1 MYTRLRLPNDEE
13 CPTDTEN
20 LLSTTSKQNSRTS
33 SRVTIISPLRDFL
46 RTETAGAVLLA
57 IGALVGLLWA
67 NSPWSDSY
75 FDFWHS
81 EISLTVA
88 GHTLALDLHGWLN
101 DGLMTIFFFVV
112 GLEIK
117 RELTSGHL
125 ASRKAATLPIVAAI
139 GGMAAPALIYLAIA
153 GGEASRGWAIPMAT
167 DIALAVGA
175 LAVVATRISP
185 GLRVFLLALAIV
197 DDLGGIIVI
206 AVVYTSDM
214 QPQWLIL
221 AAAAILAAWATRQ
234 AGVYSYAPYIALGV
248 VLWLSLHESGVHTTI
263 AGVIMGLLAPA
274 TPRRAAEYVD
284 AEELGA
290 LAEAEAV
297 RAANNTA
304 RGSVSIVEWLGH
316 ILHPWTSFVIVP
328 VFALANTGIE
338 VSWDA
343 LGNAVESKL
352 AWGIFVGLVVGK
364 PLGILTMT
372 YLSTKAGVADKP
384 VGAQPRK
391 LLGVGTT
398 AGIGF
403 TVAIF
408 ITDLALTDPTQQETA
423 KLAILLASVTALTIS
438 ILILRSTPPL
448 TDAERKAGDGQVLS
462 GH

>member
-1 MYTRLRLPNDEE
+1 M
-13 CPTDTEN
+13 
-20 LLSTTSKQNSRTS
+20 SITSKQAHETT
-33 SRVTIISPLRDFL
+33 SRVTVISPLRDFL

-57 IGALVGLLWA
+57 IGALVGLVWA
-67 NSPWSDSY
+67 NSPWSESY

-88 GHTLALDLHGWLN
+88 GHTLALDLHAWLN

-117 RELTSGHL
+117 RELTLGHL

-221 AAAAILAAWATRQ
+221 AAAAIFAAWVARQ
-234 AGVYSYAPYIALGV
+234 SGVYSYAPYIACGV
-248 VLWLSLHESGVHTTI
+248 VLWLALHESGVHTTI

-274 TPRRAAEYVD
+274 TPRRPAEYVD
-284 AEELGA
+284 AEVLGA
-290 LAEAEAV
+290 MADAEAV
-297 RAANNTA
+297 RMANTEA
-304 RGSVSIVEWLGH
+304 RGTVSIVEWLGH
-316 ILHPWTSFVIVP
+316 LLHPWTSFVIVP

-343 LGNAVESKL
+343 LGNALESKL

-364 PLGILTMT
+364 PLGILAMT
-372 YLSTKAGVADKP
+372 FLSTRAGLADKP
-384 VGAQPRK
+384 VGARGRK

-408 ITDLALTDPTQQETA
+408 ITDLALSDPVQQETA
-423 KLAILLASVTALTIS
+423 KLAILLASITALVIS
-438 ILILRSTPPL
+438 LLILRSTAPL
-448 TDAERKAGDGQVLS
+448 TEAERSAAEQQVLT

>member
-1 MYTRLRLPNDEE
+1 
-13 CPTDTEN
+13 
-20 LLSTTSKQNSRTS
+20 LSTTAKKAPDASN
-33 SRVTIISPLRDFL
+33 RVTIISPLQDFL
-46 RTETAGAVLLA
+46 RRETAGAVLLA
-57 IGALVGLLWA
+57 IGALIGLIWA
-67 NSPWSDSY
+67 NSPWSESY

-81 EISLTVA
+81 EISVSVA
-88 GHTLALDLHGWLN
+88 GHTLALDLHAWLN

-125 ASRKAATLPIVAAI
+125 ASRKAATLPIVAAL

-153 GGEASRGWAIPMAT
+153 GGEAPRGWAIPMAT

-206 AVVYTSDM
+206 AVVYTSDL

-221 AAAAILAAWATRQ
+221 AAAAVLAAWATRQ

-248 VLWLSLHESGVHTTI
+248 ILWLALHESGIHTTI

-274 TPRRAAEYVD
+274 TPRRAAEYID

-290 LAEAEAV
+290 LSEAQAV
-297 RAANNTA
+297 RVATTTA

-316 ILHPWTSFVIVP
+316 ILQPWASFVIVP
-328 VFALANTGIE
+328 IFALANTGIE

-343 LGNAVESKL
+343 LGNALESKL
-352 AWGIFVGLVVGK
+352 AWGIFAGLVVGK
-364 PLGILTMT
+364 PVGILAMT
-372 YLSTKAGVADKP
+372 YLSTKAGIADKP
-384 VGAQPRK
+384 AGAQPRR

-408 ITDLALTDPTQQETA
+408 ITDLALTDPVQQETA
-423 KLAILLASVTALTIS
+423 KLAILIASVVALLIS
-438 ILILRSTPPL
+438 ITILRSTAPL
-448 TDAERKAGDGQVLS
+448 TQAELS
-462 GH
+462 SADEQSLSH

>member
-1 MYTRLRLPNDEE
+1 
-13 CPTDTEN
+13 
-20 LLSTTSKQNSRTS
+20 LSTTAKKAPDASN
-33 SRVTIISPLRDFL
+33 RVTIISPLQDFL
-46 RTETAGAVLLA
+46 RRETAGAALLA
-57 IGALVGLLWA
+57 IGALIGLIWA
-67 NSPWSDSY
+67 NSPWSESY

-81 EISLTVA
+81 EISVSVA
-88 GHTLALDLHGWLN
+88 GHTLALDLHAWLN

-125 ASRKAATLPIVAAI
+125 ASRKAATLPIVAAL

-153 GGEASRGWAIPMAT
+153 GGEAPRGWAIPMAT

-206 AVVYTSDM
+206 AVVYTSDL

-221 AAAAILAAWATRQ
+221 AAAAVLAAWATRQ

-248 VLWLSLHESGVHTTI
+248 ILWLALHESGIHTTI

-274 TPRRAAEYVD
+274 TPRRAAEYID

-290 LAEAEAV
+290 LSEAQAV
-297 RAANNTA
+297 RVATTTA

-316 ILHPWTSFVIVP
+316 ILQPWASFVIVP
-328 VFALANTGIE
+328 IFALANTGIE

-343 LGNAVESKL
+343 LGNALESKL
-352 AWGIFVGLVVGK
+352 AWGIFAGLVVGK
-364 PLGILTMT
+364 PVGILAMT
-372 YLSTKAGVADKP
+372 YLSTKAGIADKP
-384 VGAQPRK
+384 AGAQPRR

-408 ITDLALTDPTQQETA
+408 ITDLALTDPVQQETA
-423 KLAILLASVTALTIS
+423 KLAILIASVVALLIS
-438 ILILRSTPPL
+438 ITILRSTAPL
-448 TDAERKAGDGQVLS
+448 TQAELS
-462 GH
+462 SADEQSLSH

>member
-1 MYTRLRLPNDEE
+1 M
-13 CPTDTEN
+13 
-20 LLSTTSKQNSRTS
+20 STSSPKAPASE
-33 SRVTIISPLRDFL
+33 SRVTLISPLRDFL
-46 RTETAGAVLLA
+46 RTETAGATLLA
-57 IGALVGLLWA
+57 VGALIGLIWA
-67 NSPWSDSY
+67 NSPWSESY

-81 EISLTVA
+81 KISLTVA
-88 GHTLALDLHGWLN
+88 GHSLVLDLHAWLN

-153 GGEASRGWAIPMAT
+153 GGEAPRGWAIPMAT

-175 LAVVATRISP
+175 LAVVASRISP

-214 QPQWLIL
+214 QPQWLLL
-221 AAAAILAAWATRQ
+221 AAAAVLLAWVTRK

-274 TPRRAAEYVD
+274 TPRRAAEYID
-284 AEELGA
+284 AEELGV

-297 RAANNTA
+297 RVANATA

-338 VSWDA
+338 ISWDA
-343 LGNAVESKL
+343 LGNVVESKL
-352 AWGIFVGLVVGK
+352 AWGIFAGLVIGK
-364 PLGILTMT
+364 PLGILAATF
-372 YLSTKAGVADKP
+372 LSTRSGIAEKP
-384 VGAQPRK
+384 VGAHGRK

-408 ITDLALTDPTQQETA
+408 ITDLALTDPVQQETA
-423 KLAILLASVTALTIS
+423 KLAILLASITALVIS
-438 ILILRSTPPL
+438 IVILKSTAVL
-448 TDAERKAGDGQVLS
+448 TDAELQASDLQDLAT
-462 GH
+462 H

>member
-1 MYTRLRLPNDEE
+1 M
-13 CPTDTEN
+13 
-20 LLSTTSKQNSRTS
+20 STTAKKAPDASN
-33 SRVTIISPLRDFL
+33 RVTIISPLQDFL
-46 RTETAGAVLLA
+46 RRETAGAVLLA
-57 IGALVGLLWA
+57 IGALIGLIWA
-67 NSPWSDSY
+67 NSPWSESY

-81 EISLTVA
+81 EISVSVA
-88 GHTLALDLHGWLN
+88 GHTLALDLHAWLN

-125 ASRKAATLPIVAAI
+125 ASRKAATLPIVAAL

-153 GGEASRGWAIPMAT
+153 GGEAPRGWAIPMAT

-206 AVVYTSDM
+206 AVVYTSDL

-221 AAAAILAAWATRQ
+221 AAAAVLAAWATRQ

-248 VLWLSLHESGVHTTI
+248 ILWLALHESGIHTTI

-274 TPRRAAEYVD
+274 TPRRAAEYID

-290 LAEAEAV
+290 LSEAQAV
-297 RAANNTA
+297 RVATTTA

-316 ILHPWTSFVIVP
+316 ILQPWASFVIVP
-328 VFALANTGIE
+328 IFALANTGIE

-343 LGNAVESKL
+343 LGNALESKL
-352 AWGIFVGLVVGK
+352 AWGIFAGLVVGK
-364 PLGILTMT
+364 PVGILAMT
-372 YLSTKAGVADKP
+372 YLSTKAGIADKP
-384 VGAQPRK
+384 AGAQPRR

-408 ITDLALTDPTQQETA
+408 ITDLALTDPVQQETA
-423 KLAILLASVTALTIS
+423 KLAILIASVVALLIS
-438 ILILRSTPPL
+438 ITILRSTAPL
-448 TDAERKAGDGQVLS
+448 TQAELS
-462 GH
+462 SADEQSLSH